1 MNAWSTML
9 VGGVLLASCGGNRDV
24 ATPSPGAPAVEAP
37 AGPHTVVVFAT
48 ASLRVPFERLARR
61 YEADHP
67 GAKVD
72 LHAAGGAALFARMN
86 AGERADVVAIGDSSL
101 MSKFAAGAM
110 LAPHTATELARNR
123 IAIAVASGNRQ
134 RVQSLADLARPG
146 LRVALGRRSSS
157 IGRHGR
163 WVLSRQQPGVEPA
176 VEAAV
181 EADSADELVAMV
193 AAGTADAAIVYATS
207 GRGVAGV
214 ELVAVP
220 EPANTPVLYSIA
232 AGREA
237 PEPRGAAAF
246 LALALGPVGQ
256 ALLQADGFLPIGAKG
271 P

>member
-9 VGGVLLASCGGNRDV
+9 VGGLLLAACGGRDAAV
-24 ATPSPGAPAVEAP
+24 PSPAAPTVEAP

-67 GAKVD
+67 GAKVA

-123 IAIAVASGNRQ
+123 IAIAVASGNGQ

-163 WVLSRQQPGVEPA
+163 WVLSRQQPAVEPT
-176 VEAAV
+176 V
-181 EADSADELVAMV
+181 EADSADELVALV

-207 GRGVAGV
+207 GRGAAGV

-220 EPANTPVLYSIA
+220 EAANTPVLYSIA

-256 ALLQADGFLPIGAKG
+256 ALLQAEGFLPIGAKG